1 MRKEI
6 KMVKDIYSNIAERT
20 NGDIY
25 IGVVG
30 PVRTGKSTFIKR
42 FMENLVIPNITS
54 DFMRERALDELPQS
68 AAGKTIMTT
77 EPKFIPEEAVK
88 VDLGDGAS
96 FNVRLIDCVGYIV
109 PSSLGY
115 IENEQPRMVMT
126 SWFDEEIP
134 FNMAAEIGTQKVIT
148 DHSTIGLVVTTDG
161 SVTDIPR
168 SEYAECEERVIREL
182 NELGKPFVVILNTVS
197 PDSAET
203 KRLADELT
211 ARYDAKVIPVNCLE
225 LGENDIKEILRE
237 ILFSFPIKEINIRTA
252 RWINTLEKGHWLRS
266 EILGCIRE
274 AAKDIRLV
282 REAETAVSAMSECPH
297 VVKAEISSIDL
308 GKGSVTITAELD
320 SSLFYKILGEA
331 TGIEIESES
340 DLMPLLMEFN
350 EIRRKYQR
358 IEPALAEVEAT
369 GYGIVMPEL
378 DELTLEEP
386 KIIRQGG
393 KYGVKLKASA
403 PSIHLMKANINTT
416 VSPIVGTERQSE
428 ELVMYLLDGFDE
440 DPTKIW
446 ESNIFGKSLHE
457 LVNEGLH
464 NKLYKMPVE
473 ARMKL
478 QETLQ
483 RVINDGC
490 SGLICFIL

>member
-1 MRKEI
+1 MA
-6 KMVKDIYSNIAERT
+6 KDIYSDIAERT
-20 NGDIY
+20 GGDIY

-42 FMENLVIPNITS
+42 FMETLVIPNINS
-54 DFMRERALDELPQS
+54 EFKRERALDELPQS

-77 EPKFIPEEAVK
+77 EPKFIPEEAVRI
-88 VDLGDGAS
+88 DLGDGAS

-148 DHSTIGLVVTTDG
+148 DHSTIGLVITTDG

-168 SEYAECEERVIREL
+168 EEYEECEDRVIREL
-182 NELGKPFVVILNTVS
+182 KELGKPFIVILNTVD
-197 PDSAET
+197 PDSAEARALAA
-203 KRLADELT
+203 RLTE
-211 ARYDAKVIPVNCLE
+211 RYDAKVVPVNCLE
-225 LGENDIKEILRE
+225 LDENDIRGIMRE

-252 RWINTLEKGHWLRS
+252 RWINALGKGHWLKS
-266 EILGCIRE
+266 EILDCIRN

-282 REAETAVSAMSECPH
+282 RESEDAAAAIAQCPD
-297 VVKAEISSIDL
+297 VVKAEISGIDL
-308 GKGSVTITAELD
+308 GKGAVTITAELD
-320 SSLFYKILGEA
+320 NSLFYKILGET

-340 DLMPLLMEFN
+340 DLMPLLSELN
-350 EIRRKYQR
+350 DIRRKYKR

-378 DELTLEEP
+378 EEMSLEEP

-428 ELVMYLLDGFDE
+428 ELVMYLLDGFDD
-440 DPTKIW
+440 DPKKIW

-464 NKLYKMPVE
+464 SKLFKMPVD

-478 QETLQ
+478 QETLE
-483 RVINDGC
+483 RVINEGC

>member
-1 MRKEI
+1 
-6 KMVKDIYSNIAERT
+6 MVKDIYSNIAERT
-20 NGDIY
+20 GGDIY

-42 FMENLVIPNITS
+42 FMETLVIPNIQS
-54 DFMRERALDELPQS
+54 EYMRERAVDELPQS

-77 EPKFIPEEAVK
+77 EPKFIPEEAVE
-88 VDLGDGAS
+88 VSVGGGAS

-148 DHSTIGLVVTTDG
+148 DHSTIGLVITTDG

-168 SEYAECEERVIREL
+168 EEYEECEERVIREL
-182 NELGKPFVVILNTVS
+182 KELGKPFVVILNTVA
-197 PDSAET
+197 PDSAEA
-203 KRLADELT
+203 KALAERLTDK
-211 ARYDAKVIPVNCLE
+211 YDAKVIPVNCLE
-225 LGENDIKEILRE
+225 LDEADIRSIISE
-237 ILFSFPIKEINIRTA
+237 ILFSFPVREINIRTA
-252 RWINTLEKGHWLRS
+252 GWINSLEKGHWLKT
-266 EILGCIRE
+266 EILDCIRN
-274 AAKDIRLV
+274 AAKDVKLV
-282 REAETAVSAMSECPH
+282 REAASAAEAMGECPD
-297 VVKAEISSIDL
+297 VVKAEVTAIDL
-308 GKGSVTITAELD
+308 GTGSVTITADLD
-320 SSLFYKILGEA
+320 SSLFYRILGET
-331 TGIEIESES
+331 TGIEIESET
-340 DLMPLLMEFN
+340 DLMPLLMELSD
-350 EIRRKYQR
+350 IRRKYQR
-358 IEPALAEVEAT
+358 IQPALEEVEAT
-369 GYGIVMPEL
+369 GYGIVMPEME
-378 DELTLEEP
+378 ELTLEEP

-428 ELVMYLLDGFDE
+428 ELVMYLLDGFE
-440 DPTKIW
+440 NDPARIW

-464 NKLYKMPVE
+464 SKLCKMPTD

-478 QETLQ
+478 QETLE

>member
-1 MRKEI
+1 
-6 KMVKDIYSNIAERT
+6 MVKDIYSNIAERT
-20 NGDIY
+20 GGDIY

-42 FMENLVIPNITS
+42 FMETLVIPNIS
-54 DFMRERALDELPQS
+54 SEFMRERALDELPQS

-77 EPKFIPEEAVK
+77 EPKFIPEEAVE
-88 VDLGDGAS
+88 VSVGGVAS

-109 PSSLGY
+109 PSALGY

-161 SVTDIPR
+161 SITDIPR
-168 SEYAECEERVIREL
+168 EEYAECEERVIREL
-182 NELGKPFVVILNTVS
+182 KELGKPFVVILNSVS

-203 KRLADELT
+203 KALAAELT
-211 ARYDAKVIPVNCLE
+211 ERYDTRVLPLNCLE
-225 LGENDIKEILRE
+225 LDDKDIRTIISEL
-237 ILFSFPIKEINIRTA
+237 LYSFPIKEINIRTA
-252 RWINTLEKGHWLRS
+252 RWINSLEKGHWLKT
-266 EILGCIRE
+266 EILDCIRD

-282 REAETAVSAMSECPH
+282 REAESAAEAMSKCPN
-297 VVKAEISSIDL
+297 VVKADITSIDL
-308 GKGSVTITAELD
+308 GTGSVTITAELD

-340 DLMPLLMEFN
+340 DLMPLLMELN
-350 EIRRKYQR
+350 DIRRKYQR

-369 GYGIVMPEL
+369 GYGIVMPEME
-378 DELTLEEP
+378 ELTLEEP
-386 KIIRQGG
+386 RIIRQGG

-416 VSPIVGTERQSE
+416 VSPIVGTEKQSE
-428 ELVMYLLDGFDE
+428 ELVMYLLDSFD
-440 DPTKIW
+440 DNPTKIW

-464 NKLYKMPVE
+464 SKLYKMPVE

-478 QETLQ
+478 QETLE